1 MGGKAGDAVG
11 METQG
16 QGVLLPQEQGSDS
29 GRTGFS
35 SQEIP
40 RKSQAPSRLF

>member
-29 GRTGFS
+29 GRNF
-35 SQEIP
+35 
-40 RKSQAPSRLF
+40 RL